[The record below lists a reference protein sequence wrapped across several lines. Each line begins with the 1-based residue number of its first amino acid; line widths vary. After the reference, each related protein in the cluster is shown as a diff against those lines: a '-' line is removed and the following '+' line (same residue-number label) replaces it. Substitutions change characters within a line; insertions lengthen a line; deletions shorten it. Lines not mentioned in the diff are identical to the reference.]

1 MFELKENS
9 NIRNIKITE
18 IDDGA
23 VVEVFLADALEVG
36 DSVESLALVVHVY
49 YDKEQYVDLDWIKKE
64 ALFRARTVIT
74 NEIKRIQ
81 SAEGTSH

>member
-64 ALFRARTVIT
+64 ALLRARTVIT

-81 SAEGTSH
+81 SAEATSH

>member
-23 VVEVFLADALEVG
+23 VVDVFLADALDVG

-64 ALFRARTVIT
+64 ALLRARTVIT

-81 SAEGTSH
+81 SAEAISR

>member
-23 VVEVFLADALEVG
+23 VVEVFLADVLEVG

>member
-23 VVEVFLADALEVG
+23 VVDVFLADALEVG
-36 DSVESLALVVHVY
+36 DSVESLALIVHVY

-64 ALFRARTVIT
+64 ALLRARTVIT

-81 SAEGTSH
+81 SAEATSH

>member
-36 DSVESLALVVHVY
+36 DSVESLDLVVHVY

-64 ALFRARTVIT
+64 ALLRARTVIT

-81 SAEGTSH
+81 SAEAISH